1 MTSPVTGSA
10 TLMDRVWPAESTS
23 AKILRNVVLVLA
35 GTALIAISS
44 KILVPFWPVHMT
56 MQTAVIMI
64 IAAAYGWRLGTL
76 TVIAYLVEG
85 AMGLPV
91 FTGTPAKGIGIA
103 YMLGSTGGYLLGFVA
118 LAFVVGWAAERGFD
132 RRPVMLTGAMLVGE
146 VIMYA
151 LGIFWLGY
159 LMGWDKPILEW
170 GLYPFLAAEVVKIAL
185 AVAAVS
191 LGWRVFRGI
200 RG

>member
-1 MTSPVTGSA
+1 
-10 TLMDRVWPAESTS
+10 MDRVWPAESTS